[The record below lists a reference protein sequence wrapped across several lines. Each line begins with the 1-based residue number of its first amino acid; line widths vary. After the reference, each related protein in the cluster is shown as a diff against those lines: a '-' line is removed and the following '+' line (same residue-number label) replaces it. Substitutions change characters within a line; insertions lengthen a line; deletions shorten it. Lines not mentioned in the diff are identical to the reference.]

1 MLEVPSDASIKEL
14 VKDIK
19 PIDGHENVHVEKKDI
34 VIHNKLMIY
43 KRPEVI
49 SARVYKLKSAFV
61 EDSLYITLAFV
72 DKEDGTKMPFEI
84 FINSKDLT
92 KSAEYTVLTRL
103 ISAIF
108 RRSDDPT
115 FIIEELASIYDPNGG
130 HFKEGK
136 YYHSI
141 YGEIG
146 DVIACFFSDIGILK
160 RKVHKPKAPM
170 LQVEHNN
177 MKVCPKCGSK
187 TLKVEN
193 GCNTCINPECAF
205 SKCDS

>member
-1 MLEVPSDASIKEL
+1 MIEVPSDASIKE
-14 VKDIK
+14 VINDIK
-19 PIDGHENVHVEKKDI
+19 HVEAEKI
-34 VIHNKLMIY
+34 VIHGKPLPF
-43 KRPEVI
+43 KRPEVL
-49 SARVYKLKSAFV
+49 SARVYKLKSSFV
-61 EDSLYITLAFV
+61 EDSLYITLAYV
-72 DKEDGTKMPFEI
+72 ENADRTKRPFEL

-103 ISAIF
+103 ISSIF

-115 FIIEELASIYDPNGG
+115 FIIEELNSIFDPNGG

-146 DVIACFFSDIGILK
+146 DVIALFFHDIGILK
-160 RKVHKPKAPM
+160 RKVHQPKAPM
-170 LQVEHNN
+170 LQIQHEHNDF
-177 MKVCPKCGSK
+177 KVCPKCSKK

-205 SKCDS
+205 SRCDS

>member
-1 MLEVPSDASIKEL
+1 MLEIPLGSSIKEL
-14 VKDIK
+14 IKDVK
-19 PIDGHENVHVEKKDI
+19 PIEQSSSEEKKEPV
-34 VIHNKLMIY
+34 VIHKSIY
-43 KRPEVI
+43 LKRPEVV

-61 EDSLYITLAFV
+61 TDSLYITLAYL
-72 DKEDGTKMPFEI
+72 EDEKGVKTPFEI

-146 DVIACFFSDIGILK
+146 DVIATFFHDIGILK
-160 RKVHKPKAPM
+160 RKVHKQKPPM
-170 LQVEHNN
+170 VFDNN
-177 MKVCPKCGSK
+177 DFKVCPKCGKK

-193 GCNTCINPECAF
+193 GCNTCINSECAF